1 MRHPGLIVLAALG
14 VAACCRPADAW
25 GDGRISVGAMLWRH
39 ETNLKVERATDYDGS
54 NITSGE
60 RARDWDVTGSGLGA
74 RINYEFP
81 RLVTVY
87 GEAGTSQATVSDKDV
102 TDPNQQVESRGL
114 HGGAYFAVG
123 ATIGDYLSGTG
134 NLFWR
139 VGGSVASISAGLD
152 RDINRSWDYDET
164 RISGDLKI
172 GTWVQQVGFYGG
184 VRMVQSNADLRET
197 DRTNLPGEQSRV
209 TELARDSAVDLLV
222 GAQTRGPEIAG
233 FTEIGMIGTFSATAG
248 LTLRF

>member
-14 VAACCRPADAW
+14 GATCCLPAGAW
-25 GDGRISVGAMLWRH
+25 GEGRISVGAMLWRH

-60 RARDWDVTGSGLGA
+60 RAMDWDVTGSGLGA

-81 RLVTVY
+81 RLFTVY
-87 GEAGTSQATVSDKDV
+87 GEAGTSQATVRDKDV

-114 HGGAYFAVG
+114 NGGAYFAVG

-134 NLFWR
+134 NLFWK

-152 RDINRSWDYDET
+152 RDINRSWDYEET
-164 RISGDLKI
+164 RISGDLKV

-184 VRMVQSNADLRET
+184 FRMVRSNADLRET

-209 TELARDSAVDLLV
+209 TELVRDSAVDLLV
-222 GAQTRGPEIAG
+222 GAQTRGPEISG
-233 FTEIGMIGTFSATAG
+233 FTEIGMIGAFSATAG